1 MFVSSAAVDEF
12 CANAHLFSCI
22 SLKFSFANL
31 PAMWLKEVEENAEKD
46 CLIMLVGNKMDLHEQ
61 RTVFVR
67 DGRSFARKNGLAF
80 IETSALDATGVDT
93 AFQRIL
99 QEIYKTQTK
108 KQLKAQGGGGDKIA
122 GGQPARGQTISLSQP
137 QDNGG
142 EGAPAKRQ
150 GCCGGGQ

>member
-1 MFVSSAAVDEF
+1 
-12 CANAHLFSCI
+12 
-22 SLKFSFANL
+22 
-31 PAMWLKEVEENAEKD
+31 
-46 CLIMLVGNKMDLHEQ
+46 MDLHEQ

-108 KQLKAQGGGGDKIA
+108 KQLKSQGGGGGKDGGA
-122 GGQPARGQTISLSQP
+122 GGGGGATPAKGQTISLSAP
-137 QDNGG
+137 QDQGG
-142 EGAPAKRQ
+142 DGAPARKQ
-150 GCCGGGQ
+150 GCCAGGQ

>member
-1 MFVSSAAVDEF
+1 M
-12 CANAHLFSCI
+12 
-22 SLKFSFANL
+22 
-31 PAMWLKEVEENAEKD
+31 
-46 CLIMLVGNKMDLHEQ
+46 GMDLHEQ

-108 KQLKAQGGGGDKIA
+108 KQLKSQGGGGGA
-122 GGQPARGQTISLSQP
+122 VGGGGKEGAQPARGQTISLSSQNEVGVMEN
-137 QDNGG
+137 QQR
-142 EGAPAKRQ
+142 KQ
-150 GCCGGGQ
+150 GCCGGGQRGNKNTLRKLAEASSARHINQLVELFINS